1 MELRSGGG
9 PMDGWG
15 VGRRSP
21 APPYPPWRPARPHTR
36 VSLRVEDNA
45 VPNDWLLREGSGRR
59 QPLGTYP
66 PWALP
71 RNKSERPQGRARK
84 GYRGKPRITLCGPSS
99 VVPGPSSEYV
109 RVARGTTQVGW
120 SGQARTPGYLRVCNP
135 ARPVGVGAHGG
146 TTYHRRLPTGPESHT
161 GRRRFLP
168 TPGGKSRGTSTP
180 DARGPASHPPP
191 SPVRRRADRT
201 LSPEGEWPADPPSRE
216 HPPRR
221 GKYPPSSGNPRGRHA
236 PKPQPS
242 SDLPPPYRRGKDPET
257 AAASLRVVTDREKT
271 SP

>member
-1 MELRSGGG
+1 
-9 PMDGWG
+9 MDGWG

-21 APPYPPWRPARPHTR
+21 APPYPPWRPARPRTR
-36 VSLRVEDNA
+36 VSLRVEDTPSQTTGCFGREA
-45 VPNDWLLREGSGRR
+45 VAASR
-59 QPLGTYP
+59 LGTYP

-84 GYRGKPRITLCGPSS
+84 GYRGKPRITFCGPSS

-120 SGQARTPGYLRVCNP
+120 SGQARAPGYLRVHHP

-168 TPGGKSRGTSTP
+168 TPGGKSRGTPTP

-191 SPVRRRADRT
+191 APYVGGPTAPCLPKESGRPTPRHGST
-201 LSPEGEWPADPPSRE
+201 PLGEANTPQLGKPSGT
-216 HPPRR
+216 PR
-221 GKYPPSSGNPRGRHA
+221 
-236 PKPQPS
+236 
-242 SDLPPPYRRGKDPET
+242 PET
-257 AAASLRVVTDREKT
+257 AALPG
-271 SP
+271 SPPAI